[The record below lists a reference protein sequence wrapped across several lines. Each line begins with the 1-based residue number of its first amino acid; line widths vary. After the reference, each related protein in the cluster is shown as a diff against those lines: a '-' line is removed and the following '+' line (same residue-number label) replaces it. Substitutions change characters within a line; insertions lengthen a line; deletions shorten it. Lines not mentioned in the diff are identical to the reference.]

1 MIRESSP
8 RMQMHFA
15 YLKMITE
22 RLTRDNAG
30 NIPDDADRTIA
41 GGIILA
47 LNEVYERRGCLDEDF
62 AITVCERF
70 YGDRWPHPLKK

>member
-15 YLKMITE
+15 YLKMIVE
-22 RLTRDNAG
+22 GQARDNAG
-30 NIPDDADRTIA
+30 NLPDDADKAIA
-41 GGIILA
+41 AGIILA
-47 LNEVYERRGCLDEDF
+47 LKEAFERRGSLDEAF
-62 AITVCERF
+62 AMDVCKRF